1 MRTRD
6 IVLAVGLVV
15 LAVLLLGTFS
25 IMGRFGYGEA
35 GFGRGFGGP
44 GMMVAYGFWW
54 WPVLMLVFWAAIIV
68 GVVSLIGRV
77 FATTTGTPGA
87 SSASRQLP
95 GDSALEILR
104 ERYAK
109 GEITKEQFDQMRSDL
124 SQAKQAGSA

>member
-1 MRTRD
+1 
-6 IVLAVGLVV
+6 
-15 LAVLLLGTFS
+15 
-25 IMGRFGYGEA
+25 
-35 GFGRGFGGP
+35 
-44 GMMVAYGFWW
+44 MMVAYGFWW

-87 SSASRQLP
+87 SSARRQLP